1 MAGEQFDWIEKAI
14 EGPHNLRGCYP
25 YTDLKRYIVEDIS
38 RTPRSLQGEMMAKI
52 PATIEDLQA
61 FIKNGVQESL
71 HLDYKSS
78 RAISDGKPLEIA
90 KDVSAFAN
98 SDGGLLIYGIRETNH
113 LPLEIDEGVDH
124 KKFSREWLEQSITSN
139 IHPRIDG
146 LRIVQIP
153 LSDLASAFAIEIP
166 KSFRGPHQE
175 QSSKRYYKR
184 FNFKSE
190 PMEDYEIRDI
200 SNRSHTVMPLVY
212 VDIEIRHGVIIDL
225 VVINIGKIPAKDVVF
240 EFSKELAWRN
250 EKPPIFVRGIK
261 YLPPGRTFRIMY
273 NTFQDVLAKKNSIP
287 SDFDVTV
294 RYFHPEIGQRIS
306 DEFHIDLLDYMHTS
320 VPRSEIYEHG
330 KKVED
335 AIKDLTREIRTLNES
350 LNTISKIAG
359 PTGLDISV
367 TAARNL
373 FHVLSQDRL
382 LEKIDPF
389 RCDHLMFKE
398 VLNVGDDLAFRLESH
413 FLQGRGSKN
422 LSEIEGMTEE
432 IIKKFKDHFL
442 VEES

>member
-1 MAGEQFDWIEKAI
+1 
-14 EGPHNLRGCYP
+14 
-25 YTDLKRYIVEDIS
+25 
-38 RTPRSLQGEMMAKI
+38 MMVKI
-52 PATIEDLQA
+52 PTTIEDLQG
-61 FIKNGVQESL
+61 FIKNGVQESM
-71 HLDYKSS
+71 HLDYKAS
-78 RAISDGKPLEIA
+78 RAISDGKRHEIA

-113 LPLEIDEGVDH
+113 LPIEIDEGVDH
-124 KKFSREWLEQSITSN
+124 RKFSREWLEQVIISN
-139 IHPRIDG
+139 ISPRVEG

-153 LSDLASAFAIEIP
+153 LSEQASAFAIEIP

-190 PMEDYEIRDI
+190 PMEDYEIKDI
-200 SNRSHTVMPLVY
+200 SNRSHTTLPLVY
-212 VDIEIRHGVIIDL
+212 IDIEIRHGVIIDL
-225 VVINIGKIPAKDVVF
+225 VVTNIGKIPAKDVVF
-240 EFSKELAWRN
+240 EFSKELIWGN

-261 YLPPGRTFRIMY
+261 YLPPGRIFRIMY
-273 NTFQDVLAKKNSIP
+273 NTFRDILAKKNSIP
-287 SDFDVTV
+287 SDFDVTA

-335 AIKDLTREIRTLNES
+335 AIKDLTREISRLNES

-367 TAARNL
+367 TTARNL
-373 FHVLSQDRL
+373 SHVLSRDRL
-382 LEKIDPF
+382 LEKIDPL
-389 RCDHLMFKE
+389 RCDHLMFQE

-413 FLQGRGSKN
+413 ILQGGGGKN

-432 IIKKFKDHFL
+432 IITKFKDHFL
-442 VEES
+442 IEEI